1 MTLELR
7 PNEYVK
13 IEVHFSYKVFVLPT
27 LLMSIGILMFLAVWS
42 GVGEGERFRFIGH
55 IYSVAGIMMMIGRG
69 HTVYMDNVTMDYN
82 GQTYESF
89 YKVEVYVDGER
100 IGKLYDKERA
110 KSVNIGQTFDVSFEV
125 TPNKGDSVMVY
136 NVSLSLPYNMDGIV
150 INLPTYLAGLSE
162 DAFLSEFVSKVEET
176 EAEEETTVDEFGIGG
191 DI

>member
-1 MTLELR
+1 MKNKR
-7 PNEYVK
+7 
-13 IEVHFSYKVFVLPT
+13 T
-27 LLMSIGILMFLAVWS
+27 LLFQLGAVLLL
-42 GVGEGERFRFIGH
+42 I
-55 IYSVAGIMMMIGRG
+55 IIAGIMMMIGRG

-110 KSVNIGQTFDVSFEV
+110 MSVNIGQTFDVSFEV

-162 DAFLSEFVSKVEET
+162 DALLSEFVSKVEET

>member
-1 MTLELR
+1 MKNKR
-7 PNEYVK
+7 
-13 IEVHFSYKVFVLPT
+13 T
-27 LLMSIGILMFLAVWS
+27 LLFQLGTVLLLLII
-42 GVGEGERFRFIGH
+42 
-55 IYSVAGIMMMIGRG
+55 AGIMMIIGRG

-89 YKVEVYVDGER
+89 YKVEVFVDGER

-110 KSVNIGQTFDVSFEV
+110 MSVNIGQTFDVSFEV

-136 NVSLSLPYNMDGIV
+136 NVSLKLPYSMDGIV

>member
-1 MTLELR
+1 M
-7 PNEYVK
+7 
-13 IEVHFSYKVFVLPT
+13 
-27 LLMSIGILMFLAVWS
+27 
-42 GVGEGERFRFIGH
+42 
-55 IYSVAGIMMMIGRG
+55 
-69 HTVYMDNVTMDYN
+69 
-82 GQTYESF
+82 
-89 YKVEVYVDGER
+89 DGER

-110 KSVNIGQTFDVSFEV
+110 MSVNIGQTFDVSFEV

>member
-1 MTLELR
+1 MKNKR
-7 PNEYVK
+7 
-13 IEVHFSYKVFVLPT
+13 T
-27 LLMSIGILMFLAVWS
+27 LLFQLGAVLLLL
-42 GVGEGERFRFIGH
+42 I
-55 IYSVAGIMMMIGRG
+55 IAGIMMMIGRG

-89 YKVEVYVDGER
+89 YKVEVFVDGER

-110 KSVNIGQTFDVSFEV
+110 MSVNIGQTFDVSFEV

>member
-1 MTLELR
+1 MKNKR
-7 PNEYVK
+7 
-13 IEVHFSYKVFVLPT
+13 T
-27 LLMSIGILMFLAVWS
+27 LLFQLGAVLLL
-42 GVGEGERFRFIGH
+42 I
-55 IYSVAGIMMMIGRG
+55 IIAGIMMMIGRG

-110 KSVNIGQTFDVSFEV
+110 MSVNIGQTFDVSFEV

-162 DAFLSEFVSKVEET
+162 DAVLSEFVSKVEET

>member
-1 MTLELR
+1 MKNKR
-7 PNEYVK
+7 
-13 IEVHFSYKVFVLPT
+13 T
-27 LLMSIGILMFLAVWS
+27 LLFQLGTVLLLLII
-42 GVGEGERFRFIGH
+42 
-55 IYSVAGIMMMIGRG
+55 AGIMMMIGRG
-69 HTVYMDNVTMDYN
+69 HTIYMDNVTMDYN

-89 YKVEVYVDGER
+89 YKVEVFVDGER

-110 KSVNIGQTFDVSFEV
+110 MSVNIGQTFDVSFEV

-176 EAEEETTVDEFGIGG
+176 EVEEETTVDEFGIGG

>member
-1 MTLELR
+1 MKNKR
-7 PNEYVK
+7 
-13 IEVHFSYKVFVLPT
+13 T
-27 LLMSIGILMFLAVWS
+27 LLFQLGAVLLL
-42 GVGEGERFRFIGH
+42 I
-55 IYSVAGIMMMIGRG
+55 IIAGIMMMIGRG

-110 KSVNIGQTFDVSFEV
+110 MSVNIGQTFDVSFEV

>member
-1 MTLELR
+1 MKNKR
-7 PNEYVK
+7 
-13 IEVHFSYKVFVLPT
+13 T
-27 LLMSIGILMFLAVWS
+27 LLFQLGAVLLLL
-42 GVGEGERFRFIGH
+42 I
-55 IYSVAGIMMMIGRG
+55 IAGIMMMIGRG

-89 YKVEVYVDGER
+89 YKVEVFVDGER
-100 IGKLYDKERA
+100 IGKLYDKERTM
-110 KSVNIGQTFDVSFEV
+110 SVNIGQTFDVSFEV

>member
-1 MTLELR
+1 MKNKR
-7 PNEYVK
+7 
-13 IEVHFSYKVFVLPT
+13 T
-27 LLMSIGILMFLAVWS
+27 LLFQLGAVLLL
-42 GVGEGERFRFIGH
+42 I
-55 IYSVAGIMMMIGRG
+55 IIAGIMMMIGRG